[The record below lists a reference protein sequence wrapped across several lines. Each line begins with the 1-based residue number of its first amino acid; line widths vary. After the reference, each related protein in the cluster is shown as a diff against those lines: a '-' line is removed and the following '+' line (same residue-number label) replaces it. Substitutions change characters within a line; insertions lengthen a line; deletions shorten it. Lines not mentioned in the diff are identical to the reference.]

1 METNC
6 WSSKIL
12 ILGGSESGK
21 LNSLFNLKNQQ
32 PDIDKIYW
40 YVKDTYEAKYKF
52 RINKSESSALK
63 HFNNSKV
70 FIEYSKDMGDIYIK
84 KNKNAI

>member
-12 ILGGSESGK
+12 IIGGSESGK

-32 PDIDKIYW
+32 QGIDKIYW

-52 RINKSESSALK
+52 QINKSESSALK

-70 FIEYSKDMGDIYIK
+70 FYWILKWYGWYLYK
-84 KNKNAI
+84 KK